1 MSIAIEYIKTSFPL
15 LRDSQLAYLDSAATT
30 QKPASVIEALMN
42 YYQAQNSNIHR
53 SVYALAAIATQAYET
68 SRKTI
73 ADFIHAPDAR
83 SIVFTRGT
91 TEAVNL
97 VAQSFLAPRL
107 SADDNVVVTMMEH
120 HSNFVPWQAVC
131 RKADAELRAIPV
143 NNDGS
148 LDLTSVDG
156 LLDKH
161 TKMLAVVHVSNS
173 LGTVNPVKELIQK
186 AKALGIP
193 IMVDGAQSLSHIP
206 IDVQDLDC
214 DFFACS
220 GHKAFGPTGIG
231 ALFGKME
238 HLEAME
244 PYQFGGEMIR
254 TVGVNESTWNRV
266 PNKFEAGTPNIAG
279 AIGFAEAI
287 RFIQSLGQDQIK
299 AHIDHLMDYVTPK
312 LKALPGLK
320 IYGEAPGKSGVISFL
335 LDDIHPHDMGTF
347 MNEKQI
353 AIRAGHHCT
362 QPLMHHFGIPGTA
375 RASLS
380 VYNTI
385 EDMDRLVEALTE
397 AKAFFA

>member
-1 MSIAIEYIKTSFPL
+1 MPIDIQHIKSSFPL
-15 LRDSQLAYLDSAATT
+15 LRDNKLAYLDSAATT
-30 QKPASVIEALMN
+30 QKPAQVIEAITT

-53 SVYALAAIATQAYET
+53 SVYQLAAIATQAYEGART
-68 SRKTI
+68 TI
-73 ADFIHAPDAR
+73 ADFLHAPAA
-83 SIVFTRGT
+83 SNIVFTRGT

-97 VAQSFLAPRL
+97 VAQSFLLPQL
-107 SADDNVVVTMMEH
+107 SPDDNVVVTMMEH

-131 RKADAELRAIPV
+131 RKAGAELRAIPV
-143 NNDGS
+143 LENGT
-148 LDLTSVDG
+148 LDLSN
-156 LLDKH
+156 LDQLIDAR
-161 TKMLAVVHVSNS
+161 TKLLAVVHVSNS
-173 LGTVNPVKELIQK
+173 LGTVNPVKELIQS
-186 AKALGIP
+186 AKKQGVPVFI
-193 IMVDGAQSLSHIP
+193 DGAQSLSHIP

-220 GHKAFGPTGIG
+220 AHKAFGPTGIG
-231 ALFGKME
+231 ALYAKME
-238 HLEAME
+238 HLKVME

-254 TVGVNESTWNRV
+254 TVGVDSSTWNRV
-266 PNKFEAGTPNIAG
+266 PHKFEAGTPNIAG

-287 RFIQSLGQDQIK
+287 RFIQSIGQEAIK
-299 AHIDHLMDYVTPK
+299 AHVDGLMEHVTPK
-312 LKALPGLK
+312 LKAIPGLK
-320 IYGEAPGKSGVISFL
+320 IYGEAPGKSGVLSFL

-385 EDMDRLVEALTE
+385 EDMDRLAEALTE